1 MPELPEVETV
11 RRSLN
16 GQIVGKTIAA
26 IGTDWAK
33 IMNGGLALF
42 QEQLIGQTFTAI
54 DRRGKYLLM
63 RLTGGRT
70 IVSHLRMEGQ
80 YSLVETTD
88 EPHARFTHVWF
99 TFTDGTEL
107 RYYDSRK
114 FGRMTLVPTGLEAEE
129 VKGIGAMGPE
139 PVTSD
144 FLVPD
149 FAARLKRHKKAIKS
163 VILDQTVVAG
173 VGNIYADETL
183 WMSRIHPEQAASSL
197 TLDQITTLHDAI
209 IEELAASIAMR
220 GTTVHSFVDAFGR
233 TGGFQSQLQVYGK
246 KGMPCPRC
254 GTAIEKIKVGG
265 RGTHFCPRC
274 QVRTDLGTAS

>member
-11 RRSLN
+11 RRSLE
-16 GQIVGKTIAA
+16 GQIIGKTIAA
-26 IGTDWAK
+26 IDTDWAK

-42 QEQLIGQTFTAI
+42 RDQLVGQTFTAV
-54 DRRGKYLLM
+54 DRRGKYLLI
-63 RLTGGRT
+63 RLTGGKT

-80 YSLVETTD
+80 YSLVESTH

-114 FGRMTLVPTGLEAEE
+114 FGRMTIVPTGLEAEE
-129 VKGIGAMGPE
+129 VAGIAAMGPE
-139 PVTSD
+139 PVASD

-149 FAARLKRHKKAIKS
+149 FAARLARHKKAIKS
-163 VILDQTVVAG
+163 VILDQSVVAG

-183 WMSRIHPEQAASSL
+183 WMSKIHPEQAAN
-197 TLDQITTLHDAI
+197 TLNLEQITALHDNI
-209 IEELAASIAMR
+209 IKELAASIEMR
-220 GTTVHSFVDAFGR
+220 GTTVHSFTDAFGR
-233 TGGFQSQLQVYGK
+233 TGGFQNMLQVYGK
-246 KGMPCPRC
+246 KDEPCPRC

-265 RGTHFCPRC
+265 RGTHFCPHC
-274 QVRTDLGTAS
+274 QVRGDLGASS